1 MENFRRK
8 NAKLVVSQAVT
19 YRGKKSLKILNKTKT
34 VFENN
39 TSVKTMA
46 VAFNVPSVHEDD
58 EGQWKPANQLGQPNQ
73 QPQHQHPHHHHHVG
87 ASTNVSQ
94 QVRLSAENGQHRL
107 VAAFHQIL
115 AAYARHGEL
124 SGFCD
129 SCAGCFV
136 EEMVKVWCDKI
147 FMKRCG
153 GQAGGEIL
161 MKSGILVDVMENF
174 INHDMK

>member
-1 MENFRRK
+1 
-8 NAKLVVSQAVT
+8 
-19 YRGKKSLKILNKTKT
+19 
-34 VFENN
+34 
-39 TSVKTMA
+39 MA

-115 AAYARHGEL
+115 AAYARHAILAQEQQQTTTTTT
-124 SGFCD
+124 SVPPP
-129 SCAGCFV
+129 SCVQC
-136 EEMVKVWCDKI
+136 EKLHYLL
-147 FMKRCG
+147 R
-153 GQAGGEIL
+153 L
-161 MKSGILVDVMENF
+161 L
-174 INHDMK
+174 H